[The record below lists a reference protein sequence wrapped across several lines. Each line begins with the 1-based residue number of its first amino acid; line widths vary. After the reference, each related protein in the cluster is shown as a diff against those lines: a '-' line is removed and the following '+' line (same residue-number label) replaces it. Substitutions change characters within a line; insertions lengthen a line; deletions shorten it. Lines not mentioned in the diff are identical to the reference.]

1 LLGEARDFASQR
13 PGLFQPLGVIQMI
26 GKRKKLHKTKR
37 ESHLN
42 ADLGQKEAGIEK
54 TQAELEEVSELQLSH
69 MEGGKAAKA
78 ALKEKAK
85 IR

>member
-1 LLGEARDFASQR
+1 
-13 PGLFQPLGVIQMI
+13 MI

-54 TQAELEEVSELQLSH
+54 R
-69 MEGGKAAKA
+69 KPNWK
-78 ALKEKAK
+78 
-85 IR
+85 R